1 LRLLPYVVPDFES
14 WKKRMVRKRDLT
26 ALGDL

>member
-1 LRLLPYVVPDFES
+1 LRLLPYVLQHLGS